1 MFWRSPAWDEVT
13 YVALDLETSGLRP
26 KFDEIIAVATVPI
39 RAGVIHY
46 GERFYSLVRP
56 PDLASLPAD
65 GIGAHHIL
73 PSELADAPT
82 LGELLPG
89 IDGRLREGVLL
100 LHFSHLDLGF
110 LKDAY
115 KRSRRDWPKP
125 QVVDTVKL
133 LLELSHRQQR
143 FSPHPVPPRTALPV
157 ARLELGL
164 PPYRHHHALSDALA
178 TAELFLALRARLGAR
193 TLREL
198 C

>member
-1 MFWRSPAWDEVT
+1 MFWRSPAWDEVR

-26 KFDEIIAVATVPI
+26 KIDEIIAVATIPI
-39 RAGVIHY
+39 RDGVIHY

-73 PSELADAPT
+73 PSELADAPS
-82 LGELLPG
+82 LADLLPA
-89 IDGRLREGVLL
+89 IDERLREGILL

-110 LKDAY
+110 LKEAY
-115 KRSRRDWPKP
+115 QRSRLAWPKP
-125 QVVDTVKL
+125 KVVDTVKL

-143 FSPHPVPPRTALPV
+143 FSPHPVPPRTALPA
-157 ARLELGL
+157 ARFQLGL
-164 PPYRHHHALSDALA
+164 PHYRHHHALSDALA

-198 C
+198 S